1 MLLAKVARYCGRT
14 KATENTEFLEKA
26 KRAAGLLSA
35 LCVLYG
41 YALRAFAAR
50 SCFIYVSLGVKLRFP
65 QSRAQKKC
73 SQKST
78 RPRGAKDV
86 VTFPGAIGRK
96 RWTLAC
102 RRSHGCVGPCDRGSV
117 SQREGQLPC
126 QLQPLRDRRDENL
139 VQSIQPRGSDV
150 SFDSLQRLEGSCLL
164 LSCKSGGKVG
174 QLPADLAGLP
184 CLCTDD
190 SCCLSFFRQ
199 RVVRSWVG
207 RIGQA
212 LTRVKA
218 GFENSE
224 KTFFCTQFDWFFA

>member
-86 VTFPGAIGRK
+86 ETFPGAIGRRYACEADGGDAWEVRRVAVK
-96 RWTLAC
+96 LCRSGELASVLTLTAA
-102 RRSHGCVGPCDRGSV
+102 RIGNGSTAPV
-117 SQREGQLPC
+117 INPVLT
-126 QLQPLRDRRDENL
+126 L
-139 VQSIQPRGSDV
+139 VQ
-150 SFDSLQRLEGSCLL
+150 
-164 LSCKSGGKVG
+164 
-174 QLPADLAGLP
+174 
-184 CLCTDD
+184 
-190 SCCLSFFRQ
+190 
-199 RVVRSWVG
+199 
-207 RIGQA
+207 
-212 LTRVKA
+212 
-218 GFENSE
+218 
-224 KTFFCTQFDWFFA
+224 